1 MISNDLNNYMKA
13 IKHKKETIKNIP
25 MISSERNTSMNNQQ
39 KRCFACKK
47 DLRPFYSKTVRDF
60 KTKELRILCAD
71 CTIKTVKR
79 N

>member
-1 MISNDLNNYMKA
+1 MISNDLNNYMNA

-25 MISSERNTSMNNQQ
+25 MISSERNKSLSNQQ
-39 KRCFACKK
+39 KRCFVCKK
-47 DLRPFYSKTVRDF
+47 DLRSFYSKTVRDP

-71 CTIKTVKR
+71 CAIKTMKK